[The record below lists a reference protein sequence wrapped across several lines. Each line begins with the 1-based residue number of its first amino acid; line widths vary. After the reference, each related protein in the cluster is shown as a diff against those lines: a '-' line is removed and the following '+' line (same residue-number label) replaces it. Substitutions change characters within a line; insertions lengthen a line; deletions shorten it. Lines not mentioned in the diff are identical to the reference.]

1 MSSYFKA
8 VELKGLHIYPS
19 TTNNT
24 TNVSRNYHPIAG
36 MQSSR
41 SLQKNN
47 QFLAFLLFQLSK
59 ENVFEIWEAT

>member
-24 TNVSRNYHPIAG
+24 TNVSRNYHAIAG

-41 SLQKNN
+41 SLQ
-47 QFLAFLLFQLSK
+47 FFFILSISTILAQQGK
-59 ENVFEIWEAT
+59 CV